1 MNIKRNGEYKVELR
15 ENMRG
20 GDGTV
25 KITNFAG
32 KEELCEKA
40 RLFGKI
46 TLEPGCS
53 IGYHVHEGDCEIF
66 HFLSGSAVYNDNGTE
81 ITVNAGDTTVTPS
94 GNGHSV
100 RNNTDKPCEILAL
113 IVYA

>member
-1 MNIKRNGEYKVELR
+1 MNIKRNGEYNVERR

-20 GDGTV
+20 GEGAV
-25 KITNFAG
+25 QITSLVSNDD
-32 KEELCEKA
+32 LCNKG

-53 IGYHVHEGDCEIF
+53 IGYHIHESDCEIF
-66 HFLSGSAVYNDNGTE
+66 HILSGSALYNDNGVET
-81 ITVNAGDTTVTPS
+81 TVKAGDTTVTPAGS
-94 GNGHSV
+94 GHSIM
-100 RNNTDKPCEILAL
+100 NNTNEVCEMIAL

>member
-1 MNIKRNGEYKVELR
+1 MNITRQGEYNVELR

-25 KITNFAG
+25 KITNLVS
-32 KEELCEKA
+32 KDDLCDKG

-53 IGYHVHEGDCEIF
+53 IGYHVHESDCEIF
-66 HFLSGSAVYNDNGTE
+66 HILSGSATYNDNGSE
-81 ITVNAGDTTVTPS
+81 TVVKAGDTTVTPAGS
-94 GNGHSV
+94 GHSIA
-100 RNNTDKPCEILAL
+100 NNTNEPCEIVAL
-113 IVYA
+113 IIYA